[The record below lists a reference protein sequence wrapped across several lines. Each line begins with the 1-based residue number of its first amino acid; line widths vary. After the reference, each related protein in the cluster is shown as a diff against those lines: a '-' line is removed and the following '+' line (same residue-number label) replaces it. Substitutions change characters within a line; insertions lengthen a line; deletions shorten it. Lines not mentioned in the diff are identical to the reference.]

1 MTKGSVT
8 KSIDTCYSKKIKSW
22 TSIECGVGNVIM
34 AKKKAKK
41 LSARRITIRSPKML
55 RKKSIKRK
63 KRYEIENRRN

>member
-1 MTKGSVT
+1 
-8 KSIDTCYSKKIKSW
+8 
-22 TSIECGVGNVIM
+22 M

-63 KRYEIENRRN
+63 KRYEIDNRRN